1 MLLKPLSQQ
10 FYMNGHG
17 DMIRKTYQMLT
28 PILQEGE
35 NYYKGFITKEG
46 QKIYKQIRKRQKELS
61 GKKTDLKIIYKE
73 FKKMSYKPNV
83 ELLQVRTEG

>member
-10 FYMNGHG
+10 FYVNGYG
-17 DMIRKTYQMLT
+17 DMIRKTYQMVT

-46 QKIYKQIRKRQKELS
+46 QTICKQIRKKQKELS
-61 GKKTDLKIIYKE
+61 GKKTDLKVIYKE

-83 ELLQVRTEG
+83 ELLQVRTED